1 MRTEPPAGDELTRML
16 VTMKRNVLDEASRDP
31 APARRRARNRTII
44 TSTAILLTLGLGA
57 GAAIAAGMIG
67 EDEQPAATSQPEAES
82 GATPAPIPMPTPRP
96 FEIETAPPVDPLTT
110 VTEIVVR
117 PEHLDLHDADGTL
130 VTRLSYDAE
139 VGEFVGTLE
148 TVLGVAPERTAIDAS
163 GHTPPTT
170 QYLWDGLEV
179 RDDHEDQWHPNV
191 PTGFLIDMNV
201 MVWATAPVIGDGVTI
216 RTVGGFRPGDD
227 REALAAE
234 LGQPSGGDFAG
245 LRVETGDPIGER
257 NPGFDVDN
265 AYSVAVRDWW
275 RNPDQ
280 TIILAPWNFG
290 VGHA

>member
-1 MRTEPPAGDELTRML
+1 MRTEPPTGDDLTRML
-16 VTMKRNVLDEASRDP
+16 VSMKRNVLDEASRDP
-31 APARRRARNRTII
+31 APARRRARNRAIV

-67 EDEQPAATSQPEAES
+67 EDENPRPGSQPTAPAPAAA
-82 GATPAPIPMPTPRP
+82 PAPTPTPRP
-96 FEIETAPPVDPLTT
+96 FGIETAAPVDPLTT

-117 PEHLDLHDADGTL
+117 PERLDLHDVDGTL
-130 VTRLSYDAE
+130 VTSLSYDAE
-139 VGEFVGTLE
+139 VSEFIGTLE
-148 TVLGVAPERTAIDAS
+148 TVLGVAPELTSIDAS

-179 RDDHEDQWHPNV
+179 RDDHEDQWHPDV
-191 PTGFLIDMNV
+191 PTVLIDMNV
-201 MVWATAPVIGDGVTI
+201 MVWATAPVIGDGVTV

-227 REALAAE
+227 SEALAAE
-234 LGQPSGGDFAG
+234 LGQPSGADFAG

-257 NPGFDVDN
+257 NPGFDDVDN

-275 RNPDQ
+275 RNPGQ

>member
-1 MRTEPPAGDELTRML
+1 MRTEPPTGDDLTRML
-16 VTMKRNVLDEASRDP
+16 VTMKQNVLEEASRDP
-31 APARRRARNRTII
+31 APARRRARNRAII

-67 EDEQPAATSQPEAES
+67 DDEEPAAQSQPDPTAAAAPS
-82 GATPAPIPMPTPRP
+82 PTATPTP
-96 FEIETAPPVDPLTT
+96 FGIETAPPVDPLTT

-117 PEHLDLHDADGTL
+117 PEQLDLRDADGAL
-130 VTRLSYDAE
+130 VTSLSYDAE
-139 VGEFVGTLE
+139 VSEFIGTLE
-148 TVLGVAPERTAIDAS
+148 TVLGVAPEQTGIDAS
-163 GHTPPTT
+163 GHTPPST

-179 RDDHEDQWHPNV
+179 RDDHEDQWHPDV
-191 PTGFLIDMNV
+191 PTVILIDMNV
-201 MVWATAPVIGDGVTI
+201 MVWATAPVIGDGVTV

-227 REALAAE
+227 SEALAAE